1 MFILSS
7 ILQGEVNIM
16 PGPKPPEI
24 HLTDEER
31 QGLERLVHR
40 HRTPQQIALRAR
52 IVLAAAEGKNNA
64 HIARELAI
72 GVLTAR
78 RWRGRWLTLQPI
90 RLTELSIEER
100 LEDLP
105 RSGAPPRI
113 TAEQVCRIVALACE
127 APEDS
132 DRPISHWTD
141 RELADEVMKRG
152 IVDQISP
159 RHAARLLKRGRPQTP
174 PGTLLADASSR

>member
-1 MFILSS
+1 
-7 ILQGEVNIM
+7 M

-24 HLTDEER
+24 ELSDEQR
-31 QGLERLVHR
+31 QGLGRLVHR
-40 HRTPQQIALRAR
+40 HSTPQQMALRAR
-52 IVLAAAEGKNNA
+52 IVLAAAEAKKNA

-72 GVLTAR
+72 GVVTAR
-78 RWRGRWLTLQPI
+78 RWRGRWLALQPI
-90 RLTELSIEER
+90 PLADLSIEER

-113 TAEQVCRIVALACE
+113 TAEQVCRIVAMACE

-132 DRPISHWTD
+132 DRPISHWTH
-141 RELADEVMKRG
+141 REIADEVMKRG

-159 RHAARLLKRGRPQTP
+159 RHAARLPKKTATSNPIRYVTG
-174 PGTLLADASSR
+174 